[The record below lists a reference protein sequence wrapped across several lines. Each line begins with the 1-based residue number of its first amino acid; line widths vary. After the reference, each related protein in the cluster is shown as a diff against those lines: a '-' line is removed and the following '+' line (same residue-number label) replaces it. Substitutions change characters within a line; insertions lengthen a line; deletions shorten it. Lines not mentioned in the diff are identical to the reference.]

1 MIREDLGMITPMD
14 LRTKTFKKT
23 AVGGYDRTEVD
34 EYMAVIIEDYEKIYT
49 QSIETTDRINTLS
62 KLLDSYKAME
72 DTMKN
77 SLIVAQSAAEELS
90 RTAQE
95 KAEIAIDEAKLE
107 AKKIIDEANAEVAKV
122 QIQLAE
128 IKTSMELFRS
138 RAVGM
143 LNAQLEVINKFEVK

>member
-1 MIREDLGMITPMD
+1 MITPMD

-90 RTAQE
+90 RNAQE
-95 KAEIAIDEAKLE
+95 KAEITIDEAKLE
-107 AKKIIDEANAEVAKV
+107 QQLYTANQPDVDLL
-122 QIQLAE
+122 IR
-128 IKTSMELFRS
+128 TS
-138 RAVGM
+138 G
-143 LNAQLEVINKFEVK
+143 

>member
-1 MIREDLGMITPMD
+1 MITPMD
-14 LRTKTFKKT
+14 LRTKSFKKT

-77 SLIVAQSAAEELS
+77 SLIVAQSAAEDLS
-90 RTAQE
+90 RNAQE
-95 KAEIAIDEAKLE
+95 KAEITIDEAKLE
-107 AKKIIDEANAEVAKV
+107 AIKIIDEANAEVAKV
-122 QIQLAE
+122 QMELAE
-128 IKTSMELFRS
+128 LKTSMELFRN

-143 LNAQLEVINKFEVK
+143 LNAQIEVVNKFDTK